1 MRQVLA
7 FDVYGT
13 LIDTHGVIEALR
25 PMIGANAAAF
35 SQAWR
40 DRQLEY
46 AFRRGLMQNYVDFA
60 TCTRQ
65 ALEHTCESRGVA
77 LSAAQR
83 QALLDRYRRLPAFDD
98 AVPGLAALAAA
109 GHRLFAF
116 SNGTA
121 DAVETL
127 LRGAGLRDHLEDVVS
142 VDELRSYKP
151 NPAVYAHFLR
161 RAGCLGGD
169 AWLVSANPFDVI
181 GAVSAGMRGAWLRRS
196 PRAVFDPWEVRPTL
210 TVTGLPELGVKLD
223 GKGDG
228 KRDGGG

>member
-13 LIDTHGVIEALR
+13 LIDTHGVVEQLEAVV
-25 PMIGANAAAF
+25 GADAAAF

-65 ALEHTCESRGVA
+65 ALEHTCASRGVA
-77 LSAAQR
+77 LSAAQCD
-83 QALLDRYRRLPAFDD
+83 ALLDRYRRLPAFAD

-121 DAVETL
+121 GAVETL
-127 LRGAGLRDHLEDVVS
+127 LRGAGLRDFFEDVVS

-161 RAGCLGGD
+161 RAGCTGD
-169 AWLVSANPFDVI
+169 AASLVSANPFDVI
-181 GAVSAGMRGAWLRRS
+181 GAVSAGMRGVWVRRS
-196 PRAVFDPWEVRPTL
+196 PQAVFDPWELRPTL
-210 TVTGLPELGVKLD
+210 TVAGLDELQQRLAGA
-223 GKGDG
+223 
-228 KRDGGG
+228 

>member
-13 LIDTHGVIEALR
+13 LIDTHGVVESLQA
-25 PMIGANAAAF
+25 MVGADAAAF

-65 ALEHTCESRGVA
+65 ALEQTCASRGVA
-77 LSAAQR
+77 LSAAQ
-83 QALLDRYRRLPAFDD
+83 QQVLLDLYRRLPAFAD
-98 AVPGLAALAAA
+98 AAPGLAALAEA

-121 DAVETL
+121 AAVETL
-127 LRGAGLRDHLEDVVS
+127 LRGAGLRDHFEGVVS
-142 VDELRSYKP
+142 VDDLRSYKP
-151 NPAVYAHFLR
+151 NPAVYAYFLR
-161 RAGCLGGD
+161 RAGCTGER
-169 AWLVSANPFDVI
+169 ASLVSANPFDVI
-181 GAVSAGMRGAWLRRS
+181 GAVSAGMRGVWVRRS
-196 PRAVFDPWEVRPTL
+196 QQAVFDPWEIPPTL
-210 TVTGLPELGVKLD
+210 TVTCLADLAGRMDDLAAGVA
-223 GKGDG
+223 
-228 KRDGGG
+228 

>member
-1 MRQVLA
+1 MRNILA

-13 LIDTHGVIEALR
+13 LIDTHGVVARLQT
-25 PMIGANAAAF
+25 MVGADAAAF

-65 ALEHTCESRGVA
+65 SLEYTCTSRGAA

-83 QALLDRYRRLPAFDD
+83 DALLDLYRRLPAFDD
-98 AVPGLAALAAA
+98 AAPGLAALAAA

-127 LRGAGLRDHLEDVVS
+127 LRGAGLRERFEGVVS
-142 VDELRSYKP
+142 VDDLRSYKP

-161 RAGCLGGD
+161 RAGCTAD
-169 AWLVSANPFDVI
+169 SAWLVSANPFDVI
-181 GAVSAGMRGAWLRRS
+181 GAVSAGMRGAWVRRS
-196 PRAVFDPWEVRPTL
+196 EAAVFDPWEIRPTV
-210 TVTGLPELGVKLD
+210 TVTGLADLAARLADPQAAVD
-223 GKGDG
+223 
-228 KRDGGG
+228 